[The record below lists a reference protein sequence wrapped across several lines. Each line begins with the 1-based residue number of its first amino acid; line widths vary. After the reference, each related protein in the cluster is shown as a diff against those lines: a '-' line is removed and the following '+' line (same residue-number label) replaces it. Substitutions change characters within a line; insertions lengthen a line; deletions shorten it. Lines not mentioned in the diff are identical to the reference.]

1 MGAKKKAATRK
12 PGAKRAPAKSRSTVG
27 APRKDFGAP
36 VDAYF
41 AEQPPEKRALLD
53 KLRALV
59 DKEVPHATA
68 TIKWGVPIYQV
79 NGRNVCSLAAFKEH
93 VGINFFAS
101 PDVLIDPDK
110 KLEGGGKSMRM
121 LKVRSAKDID
131 TSSIRR
137 WLKAAVAANS

>member
-1 MGAKKKAATRK
+1 MGAKKKAAAK
-12 PGAKRAPAKSRSTVG
+12 PRAAM

-41 AEQPPEKRALLD
+41 AQQPPDKRPLTD

-59 DKEVPHATA
+59 DRELPSASA
-68 TIKWGVPIYQV
+68 SIKWGVPIYQV
-79 NGRNVCSLAAFKEH
+79 NGRNVCSIAAFKEH
-93 VGINFFAS
+93 VGINFFA
-101 PDVLIDPDK
+101 PPAVLADPGK

-131 TSSIRR
+131 SASIRR
-137 WLKAAVAANS
+137 WLKAAVAANA

>member
-1 MGAKKKAATRK
+1 VTTVGAKKKTTK
-12 PGAKRAPAKSRSTVG
+12 KKTTAKAPSKMG
-27 APRKDFGAP
+27 QRKDFGAP

-41 AEQPPEKRALLD
+41 GQQPPDKRALLD

-59 DKEVPHATA
+59 DKEVPGANA

-101 PDVLIDPDK
+101 PDVLVDPDK

-131 TSSIRR
+131 SVSIRR
-137 WLKAAVAANS
+137 WLKASVATSS